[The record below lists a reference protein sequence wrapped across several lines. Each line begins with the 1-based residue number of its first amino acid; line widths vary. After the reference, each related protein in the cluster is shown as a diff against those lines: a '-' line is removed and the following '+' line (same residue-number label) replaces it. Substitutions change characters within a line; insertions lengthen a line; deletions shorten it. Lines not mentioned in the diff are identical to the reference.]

1 MYFCEEGILFDFS
14 EHVEQL
20 DYAVTVPSVSGLE
33 TARFFVKHPV
43 YGITGY
49 PTYEDACKDM
59 HGILGFGQ
67 FLDSIESMINA
78 GFIGDHYIFNN
89 QNMLVKVRSD
99 YECRTWTPETGVV
112 YDPEPE
118 PEKRPNHKQRRAAR
132 RVQNARH
139 KVSDRKHGKRHGD
152 KYLESLP
159 RKKYLEA
166 DNYDH
171 PTFRVEKGKLRPIHD
186 VKRARETAKVRDAL
200 DVSPVERLTASV
212 LAHMS
217 NHVFMW
223 DEQIVYDLTE
233 ALCEEYRQVFPDDSY
248 ICVYGKHVYLY
259 MQYMDGSIMVDE
271 RRYTLR

>member
-1 MYFCEEGILFDFS
+1 MSFEFGQDVVFTELMLYAPMDIL
-14 EHVEQL
+14 EQIAEAQRESIL
-20 DYAVTVPSVSGLE
+20 ADMQE
-33 TARFFVKHPV
+33 
-43 YGITGY
+43 
-49 PTYEDACKDM
+49 EDAE
-59 HGILGFGQ
+59 IFG
-67 FLDSIESMINA
+67 ESVPV
-78 GFIGDHYIFNN
+78 H
-89 QNMLVKVRSD
+89 
-99 YECRTWTPETGVV
+99 TGR
-112 YDPEPE
+112 
-118 PEKRPNHKQRRAAR
+118 KLSRKQRRAAR

-139 KVSDRKHGKRHGD
+139 KQSDRKHGKRHGD
-152 KYLESLP
+152 KYLESLS

-171 PTFRVEKGKLRPIHD
+171 PTFRVEKGKLRPIKD
-186 VKRARETAKVRDAL
+186 VKRARETAKAHDAL
-200 DVSPVERLTASV
+200 DISRVERLTASV

-223 DEQIVYDLTE
+223 DEQIVWDLTE